1 MFYRSVF
8 IAVCS
13 IEGLFYRESVI
24 TNMEERKREIR
35 SAMGGHFQPHL
46 REVSE
51 GEGGNRIIEG
61 YAIVF
66 GVESRML
73 VDYWDDYREIIEP
86 GAITEQELAQMDIK
100 MTMWHNREKLLA
112 RSNKGVGTLKLSVDS
127 IGVKYE
133 FEAPNTSDGNNA
145 LELVKRGDM
154 SGSSFTY
161 WSDEAS
167 AVNYTK
173 DENDTLIRHVKKIG
187 MVYEMT
193 IASDPA
199 YTQTSVTAR
208 EIEQTG
214 LKIGDNS
221 NDEARKREEFLRRER
236 AIREVREKSKKHF
249 FN

>member
-1 MFYRSVF
+1 
-8 IAVCS
+8 
-13 IEGLFYRESVI
+13 
-24 TNMEERKREIR
+24 MEERKREIR
-35 SAMGGHFQPHL
+35 SATGGHFQPHL

-51 GEGGNRIIEG
+51 GEGSGRIIEG

-86 GAITEQELAQMDIK
+86 GAITEEELAQMDIK

-112 RSNKGVGTLKLSVDS
+112 RSNKGVGTLKLSVDE

-161 WSDEAS
+161 WSDESS

-173 DENDTLIRHVKKIG
+173 DDDDTLIRHVNKIN

-208 EIEQTG
+208 EIEVRG
-214 LKIGDNS
+214 FKVGD
-221 NDEARKREEFLRRER
+221 DKEEKEREELRKREQ
-236 AIREVREKSKKHF
+236 AIREVRERSKKRF

>member
-1 MFYRSVF
+1 
-8 IAVCS
+8 
-13 IEGLFYRESVI
+13 
-24 TNMEERKREIR
+24 MEERKREIR
-35 SAMGGHFQPHL
+35 SAHGGHFQPHL
-46 REVSE
+46 REVTE
-51 GEGGNRIIEG
+51 GEGSGRTIEG

-86 GAITEQELAQMDIK
+86 GAITEEELAQMDIK

-112 RSNKGVGTLKLSVDS
+112 RSNKGVGTLRLSVDD

-154 SGSSFTY
+154 GGSSFTY
-161 WSDEAS
+161 WSDESS
-167 AVNYTK
+167 AVSYTK
-173 DENDTLIRHVKKIG
+173 NEEDILIRHVKKIN

-208 EIEQTG
+208 EIEQAGFKTG
-214 LKIGDNS
+214 H
-221 NDEARKREEFLRRER
+221 DEEGETKKRMEESQRREQ
-236 AIREVREKSKKHF
+236 AIREVRVRSKKHF

>member
-1 MFYRSVF
+1 
-8 IAVCS
+8 
-13 IEGLFYRESVI
+13 
-24 TNMEERKREIR
+24 MEERKREIR
-35 SAMGGHFQPHL
+35 SAQGGHFQPHL
-46 REVSE
+46 REALE
-51 GEGGNRIIEG
+51 GEGSGRTLEG

-112 RSNKGVGTLKLSVDS
+112 RSNKGVGTLKLSVDD

-161 WSDEAS
+161 WSDESS

-173 DENDTLIRHVKKIG
+173 NEDDVLIRHVKKIG

-208 EIEQTG
+208 EIERSG
-214 LKIGDNS
+214 LKIS
-221 NDEARKREEFLRRER
+221 NEDEAKRAEEISKREQ
-236 AIREVREKSKKHF
+236 AIREVRQRSKQRF
-249 FN
+249 F

>member
-1 MFYRSVF
+1 
-8 IAVCS
+8 
-13 IEGLFYRESVI
+13 
-24 TNMEERKREIR
+24 MEERKREIR
-35 SAMGGHFQPHL
+35 SAQGGYFQPRL
-46 REVSE
+46 RETPE
-51 GEGGNRIIEG
+51 GEGSGRTIEG

-66 GVESRML
+66 DVESRML
-73 VDYWDDYREIIEP
+73 VDYWDDYREIIES
-86 GAITEQELAQMDIK
+86 GAITERELAQMDIK

-112 RSNKGVGTLKLSVDS
+112 RSNKGVGTLKLSVDD

-161 WSDEAS
+161 WSDESS

-173 DENDTLIRHVKKIG
+173 NEDDVLIRHVKKIG
-187 MVYEMT
+187 MVYELT

-208 EIEQTG
+208 EIERSG
-214 LKIGDNS
+214 LKITHE
-221 NDEARKREEFLRRER
+221 DEAKRMKEIRERER
-236 AIREVREKSKKHF
+236 AIREVRRRSKQRF

>member
-1 MFYRSVF
+1 
-8 IAVCS
+8 
-13 IEGLFYRESVI
+13 
-24 TNMEERKREIR
+24 MEVQKREIR
-35 SAMGGHFQPHL
+35 SAQGGHFQPHL

-51 GEGGNRIIEG
+51 EGGSGRTIEG

-86 GAITEQELAQMDIK
+86 GAITEEELAQMDIK

-112 RSNKGVGTLKLSVDS
+112 RSNKGVGTLKLSVDK

-145 LELVKRGDM
+145 LELVKRGDVG
-154 SGSSFTY
+154 GSSFIY
-161 WSDEAS
+161 WSDES
-167 AVNYTK
+167 SSVSYTK
-173 DENDTLIRHVKKIG
+173 DDDDILIRHVKKIN
-187 MVYEMT
+187 MIYDMT

-199 YTQTSVTAR
+199 YIQTSVTAR
-208 EIEQTG
+208 EIEQSG
-214 LKIGDNS
+214 LKIKHE
-221 NDEARKREEFLRRER
+221 DEARREEEPRKREQ
-236 AIREVREKSKKHF
+236 AIREVREKSKQHF

>member
-1 MFYRSVF
+1 
-8 IAVCS
+8 
-13 IEGLFYRESVI
+13 
-24 TNMEERKREIR
+24 
-35 SAMGGHFQPHL
+35 
-46 REVSE
+46 
-51 GEGGNRIIEG
+51 
-61 YAIVF
+61 
-66 GVESRML
+66 
-73 VDYWDDYREIIEP
+73 
-86 GAITEQELAQMDIK
+86 MDIK

-112 RSNKGVGTLKLSVDS
+112 RSNKGVGTLKLSVDE

-161 WSDEAS
+161 WSDESS
-167 AVNYTK
+167 AVSYTK
-173 DENDTLIRHVKKIG
+173 DENDVLIRHVKKIG

-208 EIEQTG
+208 EIEQSG
-214 LKIGDNS
+214 LKIS
-221 NDEARKREEFLRRER
+221 HKDEAKREEEIRKREQ
-236 AIREVREKSKKHF
+236 AIREVRQRSKQRF

>member
-1 MFYRSVF
+1 
-8 IAVCS
+8 
-13 IEGLFYRESVI
+13 
-24 TNMEERKREIR
+24 MEERKREIR
-35 SAMGGHFQPHL
+35 SATGSYFQPHL

-51 GEGGNRIIEG
+51 GEGKCGRIIEG

-86 GAITEQELAQMDIK
+86 GAITAEDLAQMDIK

-112 RSNKGVGTLKLSVDS
+112 RSNKGVGTLKLSVDK

-173 DENDTLIRHVKKIG
+173 DDDGTLIRHVNKIN

-193 IASDPA
+193 IASDPV

-208 EIEQTG
+208 EIEVRG
-214 LKIGDNS
+214 FKVGD
-221 NDEARKREEFLRRER
+221 DKEEKEREELRKREQ
-236 AIREVREKSKKHF
+236 AIREVRERSKKRF

>member
-1 MFYRSVF
+1 MEGMFHRDSVKKD
-8 IAVCS
+8 
-13 IEGLFYRESVI
+13 
-24 TNMEERKREIR
+24 MEERKREIR
-35 SAMGGHFQPHL
+35 SATGSYFQPHL

-51 GEGGNRIIEG
+51 GEGSGRIIEG

-86 GAITEQELAQMDIK
+86 GAITAEDLAQMDIK

-112 RSNKGVGTLKLSVDS
+112 RSNKGVGTLKLSVDE

-173 DENDTLIRHVKKIG
+173 DDDDTLIRHVNKIN

-208 EIEQTG
+208 EIEVRG
-214 LKIGDNS
+214 FKVGD
-221 NDEARKREEFLRRER
+221 DKEEKEREELRKREQ
-236 AIREVREKSKKHF
+236 AIREVRERSKKRF

>member
-1 MFYRSVF
+1 
-8 IAVCS
+8 
-13 IEGLFYRESVI
+13 
-24 TNMEERKREIR
+24 MEERKREIR
-35 SAMGGHFQPHL
+35 SAKGGHFQPHL
-46 REVSE
+46 RELPE
-51 GEGGNRIIEG
+51 GEGNGRIIEG

-66 GVESRML
+66 GVASRML

-112 RSNKGVGTLKLSVDS
+112 RSNKGVGTLKLSVDE

-161 WSDEAS
+161 WSDESS
-167 AVNYTK
+167 AVSYTK
-173 DENDTLIRHVKKIG
+173 DENDVLIRHVKKIG

-208 EIEQTG
+208 EIEQSG
-214 LKIGDNS
+214 LKIS
-221 NDEARKREEFLRRER
+221 HKDEAKREEEIRKREQ
-236 AIREVREKSKKHF
+236 AIREVRQRSKQRF

>member
-1 MFYRSVF
+1 
-8 IAVCS
+8 
-13 IEGLFYRESVI
+13 
-24 TNMEERKREIR
+24 MEVQKREIR
-35 SAMGGHFQPHL
+35 SAQGGHFQPHL
-46 REVSE
+46 REMSE
-51 GEGGNRIIEG
+51 EGGSGRTIEG

-86 GAITEQELAQMDIK
+86 GAITEEELAQMDIK

-112 RSNKGVGTLKLSVDS
+112 RSNEGVGTLKLSVDK

-154 SGSSFTY
+154 GGSSFTY
-161 WSDEAS
+161 WSDES
-167 AVNYTK
+167 SSVSYTK
-173 DENDTLIRHVKKIG
+173 DDDDILIRHVKKIN

-208 EIEQTG
+208 EIEQSG
-214 LKIGDNS
+214 LKIKHE
-221 NDEARKREEFLRRER
+221 DEARREEELRKREQ
-236 AIREVREKSKKHF
+236 AIREVREKSKQHF

>member
-1 MFYRSVF
+1 
-8 IAVCS
+8 
-13 IEGLFYRESVI
+13 
-24 TNMEERKREIR
+24 MEVQKREIR
-35 SAMGGHFQPHL
+35 SAQGGHFQPHL

-51 GEGGNRIIEG
+51 EGGSGRTIEG

-86 GAITEQELAQMDIK
+86 GAITEEELAQMDIK

-112 RSNKGVGTLKLSVDS
+112 RSNKGVGTLKLSVDN

-145 LELVKRGDM
+145 LELVKRGDVG
-154 SGSSFTY
+154 GSSFIY
-161 WSDEAS
+161 WSDES
-167 AVNYTK
+167 SSVSYTK
-173 DENDTLIRHVKKIG
+173 DDDDILIRHVKKIN
-187 MVYEMT
+187 MIYDMT

-208 EIEQTG
+208 EIEKSG
-214 LKIGDNS
+214 LKIS
-221 NDEARKREEFLRRER
+221 HEDEVQREEELRKREQ
-236 AIREVREKSKKHF
+236 AIREVRERSKQHF

>member
-1 MFYRSVF
+1 
-8 IAVCS
+8 
-13 IEGLFYRESVI
+13 
-24 TNMEERKREIR
+24 MEERKREIR
-35 SAMGGHFQPHL
+35 SATGSYFQPHL

-51 GEGGNRIIEG
+51 GEGSGRIIEG

-86 GAITEQELAQMDIK
+86 GAITAEDLAQMDIK

-112 RSNKGVGTLKLSVDS
+112 RSNKGVGTLKLSVDE

-173 DENDTLIRHVKKIG
+173 DDDDTLIRHVNKIN

-208 EIEQTG
+208 EIEVRG
-214 LKIGDNS
+214 FKVGD
-221 NDEARKREEFLRRER
+221 DKEEKEREELRKREQ
-236 AIREVREKSKKHF
+236 AIREVRERSKKRF

>member
-1 MFYRSVF
+1 
-8 IAVCS
+8 
-13 IEGLFYRESVI
+13 
-24 TNMEERKREIR
+24 MEVQKREIR
-35 SAMGGHFQPHL
+35 SAQGGHFQPHL

-51 GEGGNRIIEG
+51 EGGSGRTIEG

-86 GAITEQELAQMDIK
+86 GAITEEELAQMDIK

-112 RSNKGVGTLKLSVDS
+112 RSNKGVGTLKLSVDK

-154 SGSSFTY
+154 GGSSFTY
-161 WSDEAS
+161 WSDES
-167 AVNYTK
+167 SSVSYTK
-173 DENDTLIRHVKKIG
+173 DDDDILIRHVKKIN

-208 EIEQTG
+208 EIEQSG
-214 LKIGDNS
+214 LKIKHE
-221 NDEARKREEFLRRER
+221 DEARREEELRKREQ
-236 AIREVREKSKKHF
+236 AIKEVREKSKQHF

>member
-1 MFYRSVF
+1 
-8 IAVCS
+8 
-13 IEGLFYRESVI
+13 
-24 TNMEERKREIR
+24 MEERKREIR
-35 SAMGGHFQPHL
+35 SAQGGHFQPHL
-46 REVSE
+46 REALE
-51 GEGGNRIIEG
+51 GEGSGRTIEG

-112 RSNKGVGTLKLSVDS
+112 RSNKGVGTLKLSVDD

-154 SGSSFTY
+154 GGSSFTY
-161 WSDEAS
+161 WSDESS

-173 DENDTLIRHVKKIG
+173 NEDDVLIRHVKKIG

-208 EIEQTG
+208 EIERSG
-214 LKIGDNS
+214 LKIS
-221 NDEARKREEFLRRER
+221 NEDEVKRAEEIRKREQ
-236 AIREVREKSKKHF
+236 AIREVRQRSKQRF

>member
-1 MFYRSVF
+1 
-8 IAVCS
+8 
-13 IEGLFYRESVI
+13 
-24 TNMEERKREIR
+24 MEVQKREIR
-35 SAMGGHFQPHL
+35 SAQGGHFQPHL

-51 GEGGNRIIEG
+51 EGGSGRTIEG

-86 GAITEQELAQMDIK
+86 GAITEEELAQMDIK

-112 RSNKGVGTLKLSVDS
+112 RSNKGVGTLKLSVDN

-145 LELVKRGDM
+145 LELVKRGDVG
-154 SGSSFTY
+154 GSSFIY
-161 WSDEAS
+161 WSDES
-167 AVNYTK
+167 SSVSYTK
-173 DENDTLIRHVKKIG
+173 DDDDILIRHVKKIN
-187 MVYEMT
+187 MIYDMT

-208 EIEQTG
+208 EIEKSG
-214 LKIGDNS
+214 LKIS
-221 NDEARKREEFLRRER
+221 HEDEVRREEELRKREQ
-236 AIREVREKSKKHF
+236 AIREVRERSKQHF

>member
-1 MFYRSVF
+1 
-8 IAVCS
+8 
-13 IEGLFYRESVI
+13 
-24 TNMEERKREIR
+24 MEVQKREIR
-35 SAMGGHFQPHL
+35 SAQGGHFQPHL

-51 GEGGNRIIEG
+51 EGGSGRTIEG

-86 GAITEQELAQMDIK
+86 GAITEEELAQMDIK

-112 RSNKGVGTLKLSVDS
+112 RSNKGVGTLKLSVDN

-145 LELVKRGDM
+145 LELVKRGDVG
-154 SGSSFTY
+154 GSSFIY
-161 WSDEAS
+161 WSDES
-167 AVNYTK
+167 SSVSYTK
-173 DENDTLIRHVKKIG
+173 DDDDILIRHVKKIN
-187 MVYEMT
+187 MIYDMT

-208 EIEQTG
+208 EIEKFG
-214 LKIGDNS
+214 LKIS
-221 NDEARKREEFLRRER
+221 HEDEVRREEELRKREQ
-236 AIREVREKSKKHF
+236 AIREVRERSKQHF

>member
-1 MFYRSVF
+1 
-8 IAVCS
+8 
-13 IEGLFYRESVI
+13 
-24 TNMEERKREIR
+24 MEVQKREIR
-35 SAMGGHFQPHL
+35 SAQGGHFQPHL

-51 GEGGNRIIEG
+51 EGGSGRTIEG

-86 GAITEQELAQMDIK
+86 GAITEEELAQMDIK

-112 RSNKGVGTLKLSVDS
+112 RSNKGVGTLKLSVDK

-145 LELVKRGDM
+145 LELVKRGDVG
-154 SGSSFTY
+154 GSSFIY
-161 WSDEAS
+161 WSDES
-167 AVNYTK
+167 SSVSYTK
-173 DENDTLIRHVKKIG
+173 DDDDILIRHVKKIN
-187 MVYEMT
+187 MIYDMT

-199 YTQTSVTAR
+199 YIQTSVTAK
-208 EIEQTG
+208 EIEQSG
-214 LKIGDNS
+214 LKIKHE
-221 NDEARKREEFLRRER
+221 DEARREEELRKREQ
-236 AIREVREKSKKHF
+236 AIREVRKKSKQHF